1 MLNRDIQL
9 EENSMQENSFTQGSI
24 LKGMLRFSVPY
35 LITCFLQTF
44 YGMADLFIVGQYNG
58 AASISAVSVGSQLM
72 HMLTVVAAG
81 FAMGSTVLIG
91 RNIGAGNRQGVSR
104 AIGTTFAVFGVFA
117 VILTTMLLFFVHP
130 IIGILAVPAEAVP
143 EASAYMRIC
152 FTGVIFIT
160 AYNVLSAIFRGIG
173 DTKRPMYYVF
183 AAGVIN
189 VGLDWLLVGPLHMGA
204 AGAACATVASQAV
217 SVLLALAALFLVH
230 GDLFAESAD
239 MGKRTKNS
247 GAPGSSLRP
256 SDLSA
261 EAAGMGERAK
271 NSGAP
276 GSSLRPS
283 DLSSEAAG
291 MGERAKNS
299 GARSSSLRPSDL
311 SAEAVGMDERVKN
324 SGARGSSLRPSM
336 DDALKI
342 LQVGVPVALQE
353 GLIQVSFLVI
363 TMIANS
369 RGVDVAAA
377 VGIVEKV
384 ISFLFLVPSAMLS
397 TVSALSAQNAGAG
410 ANERSR
416 KILRLGCLLCAG
428 FGGAVFILCQ
438 PLAPHIVSLFVG
450 SGDGQNVILLGG
462 QYLRTYSMDCM
473 FAGIHFCFSG
483 FFSAY
488 GKSGYSFL
496 HNIISILTLRIPGAW
511 LASILFPT
519 TLYAM
524 GIAAPMGSLLSI
536 LICLALYRIGWK
548 NWA

>member
-1 MLNRDIQL
+1 
-9 EENSMQENSFTQGSI
+9 
-24 LKGMLRFSVPY
+24 
-35 LITCFLQTF
+35 
-44 YGMADLFIVGQYNG
+44 
-58 AASISAVSVGSQLM
+58 
-72 HMLTVVAAG
+72 
-81 FAMGSTVLIG
+81 
-91 RNIGAGNRQGVSR
+91 
-104 AIGTTFAVFGVFA
+104 
-117 VILTTMLLFFVHP
+117 
-130 IIGILAVPAEAVP
+130 
-143 EASAYMRIC
+143 
-152 FTGVIFIT
+152 
-160 AYNVLSAIFRGIG
+160 
-173 DTKRPMYYVF
+173 
-183 AAGVIN
+183 
-189 VGLDWLLVGPLHMGA
+189 
-204 AGAACATVASQAV
+204 
-217 SVLLALAALFLVH
+217 
-230 GDLFAESAD
+230 
-239 MGKRTKNS
+239 
-247 GAPGSSLRP
+247 
-256 SDLSA
+256 
-261 EAAGMGERAK
+261 
-271 NSGAP
+271 
-276 GSSLRPS
+276 
-283 DLSSEAAG
+283 
-291 MGERAKNS
+291 
-299 GARSSSLRPSDL
+299 
-311 SAEAVGMDERVKN
+311 MDERVKN